1 LLQVWELFAMTSD
14 FLIHEVSLISL
25 RRRWWVMAVLCVPLL
40 LLGYQLL
47 RTEWHLSYAWRWT
60 MAAAGILA
68 YELWLLWRGLKDN
81 RLRGGSTLLPTLGVG
96 NILTMLRGLA
106 LGLLAGFL
114 FSPWPPGRLA
124 WMPAMLY
131 TMAIIADYLDG
142 YLARITH
149 RATVLGENLDIEFD
163 ALGMLI
169 AISLAVHYAQLPGWY
184 LLLGLS
190 RYLFLLGIWWRKQ
203 QGKPVYDLP
212 PSAHRRM
219 VAGFQMVFMSVMLW
233 PVVYPP
239 LTTLAGVVF
248 AIPFVAS
255 FTRDWFVV
263 SGRIDPASHAYLEAR
278 QRIAVVMTRWLPLL
292 LRIGVVTAAVGFV
305 LPALWSA
312 PERVASFAWPGGPLP
327 GVTTTIISAVA
338 IVASVMLALG
348 GAGRLAALGLLIA
361 ASTNILSRGLY
372 IYNGFMLTGAIA
384 LIFLGS
390 GAFSCWRPEDV
401 VLGRRA
407 GEKRGPGL

>member
-1 LLQVWELFAMTSD
+1 MTSD
-14 FLIHEVSLISL
+14 FLIPEASLIRL
-25 RRRWWVMAVLCVPLL
+25 RRRWWVTVSLYAPLL

-60 MAAAGILA
+60 LAAAGVLA

-81 RLRGGSTLLPTLGVG
+81 RLRGGSTLLPTLGAG
-96 NILTMLRGLA
+96 NVLTLLRGLA

-124 WMPAMLY
+124 WTPALLY

-169 AISLAVHYAQLPGWY
+169 AISLAVHYDQLPWWY

-190 RYLFLLGIWWRKQ
+190 RYLFLLGIWWRKR

-212 PSAHRRM
+212 PSAQRRM
-219 VAGFQMVFMSVMLW
+219 VAGFQMGFMSVMLW
-233 PVVYPP
+233 PIVYPP
-239 LTTLAGVVF
+239 LTTLAGLVF

-255 FTRDWFVV
+255 FTRDWLVV
-263 SGRIDPASHAYLEAR
+263 SGRLDPTSPLYLEAR
-278 QRIAVVMTRWLPLL
+278 QKIAVVTTRWLPVL
-292 LRIGVVTAAVGFV
+292 LRIGVVTATAGFV
-305 LPALWSA
+305 LPAFWSA
-312 PERVASFAWPGGPLP
+312 PERVAFFARPGVPFA
-327 GVTTTIISAVA
+327 GVTTTLIGVVAV
-338 IVASVMLALG
+338 VATVMLALG
-348 GAGRLAALGLLIA
+348 VAGRLAALGLLIA
-361 ASTNILSRGLY
+361 ASTNILAHGLY
-372 IYNGFMLTGAIA
+372 IYNAFMLTGTIT

-390 GAFSCWRPEDV
+390 GAFSCWRPEDII
-401 VLGRRA
+401 LSRRA
-407 GEKRGPGL
+407 GEKKGASL

>member
-1 LLQVWELFAMTSD
+1 MTSD
-14 FLIHEVSLISL
+14 FLIHDASLISL
-25 RRRWWVMAVLCVPLL
+25 RRRWWLMASLYAPLL

-47 RTEWHLSYAWRWT
+47 RTEWHLAYAWRWAV
-60 MAAAGILA
+60 MAAGVLA

-81 RLRGGSTLLPTLGVG
+81 RLRGRSTLLPTLGAG
-96 NILTMLRGLA
+96 NVLTLLRGLA

-124 WMPAMLY
+124 WMPALLY
-131 TMAIIADYLDG
+131 TLAIIADYLDG

-149 RATVLGENLDIEFD
+149 RATVLGESLDIEFD

-169 AISLAVHYAQLPGWY
+169 AISLAVHYDQLPWWY

-190 RYLFLLGIWWRKQ
+190 RYLFLLGIWWRRR

-212 PSAHRRM
+212 PSTQRRM
-219 VAGFQMVFMSVMLW
+219 VAGFQMCFMSVILW
-233 PVVYPP
+233 PMVYPP
-239 LTTLAGVVF
+239 LTTLAGLMF

-263 SGRIDPASHAYLEAR
+263 SGRIDPTSPAYLEIR
-278 QRIAVVMTRWLPLL
+278 QKTALVTTRWLALL
-292 LRIGVVTAAVGFV
+292 LRIGVVTAAAGFI
-305 LPALWSA
+305 LPALGNV
-312 PERVASFAWPGGPLP
+312 PDRVAFFAGP
-327 GVTTTIISAVA
+327 GVPFLGITTTVISVVAV
-338 IVASVMLALG
+338 VATVMLALG
-348 GAGRLAALGLLIA
+348 LAGRLGALGLLIA
-361 ASTNILSRGLY
+361 ASTNILARGLHMP
-372 IYNGFMLTGAIA
+372 NGFVLTGAIA

-401 VLGRRA
+401 ILKPRA
-407 GEKRGPGL
+407 GEKTGAGL